1 MYKANDEDYLNFFE
15 MLKFWI
21 SQTDKNIAN
30 SGERVRIKN
39 IESKDMESL
48 KRAEKE
54 FLNPKF
60 DEKFIKYSDFSI
72 NINFVTSGNYKGENT
87 NFIVYQ
93 SKLTINNKVLLV
105 TAVYAFFFLGIAI
118 YKSILLKKGNIN
130 IKK

>member
-21 SQTDKNIAN
+21 SQTITN

-87 NFIVYQ
+87 NFIVHQ
-93 SKLTINNKVLLV
+93 SQIE
-105 TAVYAFFFLGIAI
+105 
-118 YKSILLKKGNIN
+118 NIG
-130 IKK
+130 